1 MAEKIIYTLYFILYT
16 LYYILYILG
25 KIPFNIGLHLLNME
39 ERTSIRTGPANLR
52 NLAEMPYVSRLLFLN
67 PFVEEF
73 GSLHL
78 VSFFLKNKELSLRF
92 FR

>member
-1 MAEKIIYTLYFILYT
+1 
-16 LYYILYILG
+16 
-25 KIPFNIGLHLLNME
+25 ME

-52 NLAEMPYVSRLLFLN
+52 NLADMPYEQIYLN

-78 VSFFLKNKELSLRF
+78 VLFPLKTMW
-92 FR
+92 